1 MAKTLTKTQLVAA
14 LYVHVAE
21 GKWGGRPG
29 YRENIRKVA
38 KAIEEDAPDAA
49 VLFAS
54 VLASS
59 NRNIVLELLGELD
72 ALKPER
78 DS

>member
-1 MAKTLTKTQLVAA
+1 MAKVLTKRQLVSA
-14 LYVHVAE
+14 LYVHVAD

-29 YRENIRKVA
+29 YRESIRKVA

-78 DS
+78 ES